1 MKNYTAYISLPSEK
15 HIEKFGTL
23 FADIEER
30 ENDLIK
36 LYPSYTDQVWDGF
49 GGAVTD
55 SSAYVWSLMAPD
67 QKDQVIDRYFG
78 TEGLKYTFVRVPMDS
93 CDFSLEPYEAS
104 SDGKPEHFDV
114 ERPLRY
120 ILPMLEAIREKANI
134 RLMLSPWSPPAIF
147 KTNGQRQHGGKCK
160 PENLTDWAEYICR
173 YIQEFTDR
181 GFTVDRISL
190 QNEPHAVQTWDSCL
204 WSGEEERDF
213 LVNQMKPA
221 LIRHGFEDI
230 ESLHLGSQQRK
241 GSRSGTGSF

>member
-15 HIEKFGTL
+15 HIEKLGTL

-78 TEGLKYTFVRVPMDS
+78 TEGLKYTFVP
-93 CDFSLEPYEAS
+93 

-134 RLMLSPWSPPAIF
+134 RLMLSRGHPLRYS
-147 KTNGQRQHGGKCK
+147 KR
-160 PENLTDWAEYICR
+160 TD
-173 YIQEFTDR
+173 
-181 GFTVDRISL
+181 
-190 QNEPHAVQTWDSCL
+190 
-204 WSGEEERDF
+204 
-213 LVNQMKPA
+213 
-221 LIRHGFEDI
+221 
-230 ESLHLGSQQRK
+230 K
-241 GSRSGTGSF
+241 GSTGANASRKT